1 MSNATFHPLESAVQ
15 AAMQPLAIRPQFQAA
30 LRQRLQDAA
39 ATPPTTP
46 APRWHLSRRL
56 AIAGLV
62 AAVVL
67 AITLALGPQRVLAQV
82 LGWFGYVPGTGYVE
96 SEAGLRVLA
105 NPHTL
110 EQEGI
115 RVSTVDGLV
124 DDQHTVL
131 TFLFEGIR
139 QEQKPTSEDVPGC
152 FQNPKIQLPD
162 GTILE
167 VLGGSG
173 GGGHSWMQL
182 QLSYPAI
189 PTDVNEATLLV
200 PCVPEVLPS
209 LGPENMTMP
218 LLFAPAPEGFQT
230 LPVQPLTQST
240 ETAPAP
246 HGFALSVDDYVELE
260 DGYLIRGR
268 LSWEQSEFTAPEF
281 WWIGLTLVDAQ
292 GSIIPTEFEEF
303 PNPPSD
309 PSQRFLTWTLRT
321 DTKYITSP
329 ARIVLD
335 ELSVRSTEP
344 SDTLAQFS
352 LDLGTNP
359 TDGQRWQ
366 VDAQLPLG
374 AHAAQVESVTFVSRA
389 DGTYALE
396 TRILFDPAV
405 ITYITVLD
413 KDNRSQGI
421 GLYGGP
427 VEPGILEQG
436 LIYDYLPTGI
446 HRFWV
451 DNYFIRLEG
460 PWQAELSLPASSE
473 VAPPASDVC
482 LRPGDWQQASSQL
495 PEDVRGRLVIQEFAG
510 GMLPNLYLISLDG
523 SDKQLIDVGSW
534 PALSPDGSQLAYAR
548 DGVQVLDLT
557 TGQTRTLIP
566 QDSSYAMAW
575 SPDGSQ
581 LAFVRGGQGVFR
593 IQADGTGVQPLPG
606 SSSDMTDIAGWLP
619 DGEHIVVSRRVPGGT
634 LVQTLN
640 IHTGALSDKAEID
653 NLKGGFVTL
662 SPDGSQ
668 ITFAQTVFGGFQY
681 SLFTAALDGSSTRLL
696 AESSTEVM
704 YSAGA
709 WLGQDWLIVNLLET
723 DTSSYRPPL
732 LLNLSTCESYVLPLP
747 GVQVVAG
754 YSP

>member
-1 MSNATFHPLESAVQ
+1 MSNATFHPLESAVR
-15 AAMQPLAIRPQFQAA
+15 AAMQPPALRPQFQAA
-30 LRQRLQDAA
+30 LRQQLQQAA
-39 ATPPTTP
+39 VALP
-46 APRWHLSRRL
+46 ASPALRWRFSRRL
-56 AIAGLV
+56 AVAGLV

-110 EQEGI
+110 EQDGI

-152 FQNPKIQLPD
+152 FDNPSIQLPNGD
-162 GTILE
+162 ILE
-167 VLGGSG
+167 VLSGTG

-189 PTDVNEATLLV
+189 PADVNEATLLV
-200 PCVPEVLPS
+200 PCVPEVLPG

-218 LLFAPAPEGFQT
+218 LVFAPAPEGFQT
-230 LPVQPLTQST
+230 LPVQPLTQPT
-240 ETAPAP
+240 EAAPAP
-246 HGFALSVDDYVELE
+246 HGFALSVDDYVELD

-281 WWIGLTLVDAQ
+281 WWIGLTLVDAH

-321 DTKYITSP
+321 DTKHITSP

-335 ELSVRSTEP
+335 DLSVRITEP
-344 SDTLAQFS
+344 ADTPAQFS

-366 VDAQLPLG
+366 VDAELPLG
-374 AHAAQVESVTFVSRA
+374 AHAAQVESVSFVSRA

-396 TRILFDPAV
+396 ARIHFDPAD
-405 ITYITVLD
+405 ITYITMLD

-421 GLYGGP
+421 GLYAGQT
-427 VEPGILEQG
+427 EPGILEQG

-451 DNYFIRLEG
+451 ENYFARLEG
-460 PWQAELSLPASSE
+460 PWQAELSLPVANE
-473 VAPPASDVC
+473 AAPPASDVC
-482 LRPGDWQQASSQL
+482 LRPGDWQQASSLL
-495 PEDVRGRLVIQEFAG
+495 PEGLRGRLLVQEFAG

-534 PALSPDGSQLAYAR
+534 PALSPDGKQLAYAR

-575 SPDGSQ
+575 SPDGTQ

-593 IQADGTGVQPLPG
+593 IQADGTGVQALPG

-640 IHTGALSDKAEID
+640 IHTGALSDKVEID

-681 SLFTAALDGSSTRLL
+681 SLFTAPLDGSTTRLL
-696 AESSTEVM
+696 AESSNEMM

-709 WLGQDWLIVNLLET
+709 WLGQEWLVVNLLEP
-723 DTSSYRPPL
+723 DTLSYQPPL
-732 LLNLSTCESYVLPLP
+732 LLNINTCESYVLPLS

-754 YSP
+754 MP

>member
-1 MSNATFHPLESAVQ
+1 MSKATFHPLESSVQ
-15 AAMQPLAIRPQFQAA
+15 AAMQPPAMRPQFQAA
-30 LRQRLQDAA
+30 LRQRLQQAA
-39 ATPPTTP
+39 VTPPT
-46 APRWHLSRRL
+46 ASPRWRASRRL
-56 AIAGLV
+56 AVAGLV
-62 AAVVL
+62 AVVVL

-82 LGWFGYVPGTGYVE
+82 LGWFGYVPGSGYVE

-110 EQEGI
+110 EQDGI

-152 FQNPKIQLPD
+152 FENPSIQLPNGD
-162 GTILE
+162 ILE
-167 VLGGSG
+167 VLSGSG

-182 QLSYPAI
+182 QLTYPAI
-189 PTDVNEATLLV
+189 PADVDEATLLV
-200 PCVPEVLPS
+200 PCVPEVLPG

-218 LLFAPAPEGFQT
+218 LLFAPAPEGFVA
-230 LPVQPLTQST
+230 LPVQPLPQDT
-240 ETAPAP
+240 EPAPAP
-246 HGFALSVDDYVELE
+246 HGFALNVEDYVELE

-268 LSWEQSEFTAPEF
+268 LSWEQSEFTSPEF
-281 WWIGLTLVDAQ
+281 WWIGLTLLDAQ
-292 GSIIPTEFEEF
+292 GNLIPTEFEEF
-303 PNPPSD
+303 PNLPSD

-321 DTKYITSP
+321 DTKHITSP
-329 ARIVLD
+329 ARVVLE
-335 ELSVRSTEP
+335 ELSVRITEP
-344 SDTLAQFS
+344 ADTVAQFS
-352 LDLGTNP
+352 LDLGMNP

-366 VDAQLPLG
+366 VDAELPLG
-374 AHAAQVESVTFVSRA
+374 AQSAQVESVTFVSRA

-396 TRILFDPAV
+396 TRIHFDPAA
-405 ITYITVLD
+405 ITYITLLD

-427 VEPGILEQG
+427 EEPGILEQG

-451 DNYFIRLEG
+451 DNYFVRLAG
-460 PWQAELSLPASSE
+460 PWQAELNLPAPSE
-473 VAPPASDVC
+473 AAPPTSEVC
-482 LRPGDWQQASSQL
+482 LRPGDWQQANSQL
-495 PEDVRGRLVIQEFAG
+495 PEDVRGRIVIQEFAG
-510 GMLPNLYLISLDG
+510 GLLPNLYLVSLDG

-534 PALSPDGSQLAYAR
+534 PALSPDGNQLAYAH
-548 DGVQVLDLT
+548 DGLQVLDLA
-557 TGQTRTLIP
+557 TGQTRTLIQ

-575 SPDGSQ
+575 SPDGTQ

-593 IQADGTGVQPLPG
+593 IQADGTGLQQLPG

-619 DGEHIVVSRRVPGGT
+619 DGEHIVVSRSVPGGT
-634 LVQTLN
+634 LLQTLN
-640 IHTGALSDKAEID
+640 VHTGVLSDKAEIN

-668 ITFAQTVFGGFQY
+668 ITFAQPVFGGFQY
-681 SLFTAALDGSSTRLL
+681 SLFTAPLNGSTPRLL
-696 AESSTEVM
+696 AESSNDVM

-709 WLGQDWLIVNLLET
+709 WLGQDWLVVNLLEP
-723 DTSSYRPPL
+723 DTSSYQPPL
-732 LLNLSTCESYVLPLP
+732 LLNLNTCESYVLPLP

-754 YSP
+754 HSP